1 MSNQMDQ
8 AIQSVID
15 LHVLIENVFTGQ
27 NAEQSLTPLLN
38 SFDQNFKMVTV
49 QGQSIGLAEVKNLFS
64 QNIGK
69 PSLKI
74 TILKSTALYE
84 FENYCWVQYQEH
96 QQTDETETVRTS
108 TACIKVEDEK
118 CYWVY
123 LHETLVP
130 HLLNS
135 SRAP

>member
-15 LHVLIENVFTGQ
+15 LHVLIENVFTGK
-27 NAEQSLTPLLN
+27 NAEQSLNPLLD

-49 QGQSIGLAEVKNLFS
+49 QGHSIGLAEVNSLFN
-64 QNIGK
+64 QNVGEK

-74 TILKSTALYE
+74 NILKSTALYE

-96 QQTDETETVRTS
+96 QQTSETETVRTS
-108 TACIKVEDEK
+108 TACIKVEGGK
-118 CYWVY
+118 CYWTY

-130 HLLNS
+130 LQN
-135 SRAP
+135 

>member
-1 MSNQMDQ
+1 MSRQMDQ

-15 LHVLIENVFTGQ
+15 LHVLIENVFTGK
-27 NAEQSLTPLLN
+27 NAEQSLSPLLD

-49 QGQSIGLAEVKNLFS
+49 QGQSICFAEVNSLFS
-64 QNIGK
+64 QNSGKK

-74 TILKSTALYE
+74 SILKSAALYE

-96 QQTDETETVRTS
+96 QQTDETETLRTS
-108 TACIKVEDEK
+108 TACIKVEGEK
-118 CYWVY
+118 YYWVY

-130 HLLNS
+130 S
-135 SRAP
+135 SS

>member
-1 MSNQMDQ
+1 MSKQMDQ

-15 LHVLIENVFTGQ
+15 LHVLIENIFTGQ

-69 PSLKI
+69 KPSLKI

-96 QQTDETETVRTS
+96 QQTDETETVRNS

-130 HLLNS
+130 S
-135 SRAP
+135 FS

>member
-15 LHVLIENVFTGQ
+15 LHVLIENVFTGK
-27 NAEQSLTPLLN
+27 NAEQSLSPLLD

-49 QGQSIGLAEVKNLFS
+49 QGHSIGLAEVNSLFN
-64 QNIGK
+64 QNVGKK

-108 TACIKVEDEK
+108 TACIKVEGEK
-118 CYWVY
+118 CYWTY

-130 HLLNS
+130 LQN
-135 SRAP
+135 

>member
-8 AIQSVID
+8 AIQSIID
-15 LHVLIENVFTGQ
+15 LHVLIENVFTGK

-69 PSLKI
+69 KPSLKI
-74 TILKSTALYE
+74 DIIKSTALYE

-130 HLLNS
+130 S
-135 SRAP
+135 SS

>member
-1 MSNQMDQ
+1 MSKQIDQ

-69 PSLKI
+69 KPSLKI
-74 TILKSTALYE
+74 DIIKSAALYE

-130 HLLNS
+130 S
-135 SRAP
+135 SF

>member
-15 LHVLIENVFTGQ
+15 LHVLIENVFTGR
-27 NAEQSLTPLLN
+27 NAEQSLSPLLD

-49 QGQSIGLAEVKNLFS
+49 QGQSIALAEVNSLFS

-69 PSLKI
+69 KPSLKI
-74 TILKSTALYE
+74 DIIKSTALYE

-96 QQTDETETVRTS
+96 QQTDETETLRTS
-108 TACIKVEDEK
+108 TACIKVEDKK

-130 HLLNS
+130 S
-135 SRAP
+135 S

>member
-15 LHVLIENVFTGQ
+15 LHILIENVFTGQ
-27 NAEQSLTPLLN
+27 NAEQSLTPLLS

-49 QGQSIGLAEVKNLFS
+49 QGQSIDLAEVKNLFS
-64 QNIGK
+64 QNIGKK

-96 QQTDETETVRTS
+96 QQTSETETVRTS

-130 HLLNS
+130 S
-135 SRAP
+135 SS

>member
-1 MSNQMDQ
+1 MSKQMDQ

-15 LHVLIENVFTGQ
+15 LHVLIENVFTGK
-27 NAEQSLTPLLN
+27 NAEQSLNPLLD

-49 QGQSIGLAEVKNLFS
+49 QGHSIGLAEVKSLFS
-64 QNIGK
+64 QNIGNK

-74 TILKSTALYE
+74 DIIKSTALYE

-96 QQTDETETVRTS
+96 QQTSETETVRTS

-130 HLLNS
+130 S
-135 SRAP
+135 SS

>member
-1 MSNQMDQ
+1 MSKQMDQ

-69 PSLKI
+69 KPSLKI

-84 FENYCWVQYQEH
+84 FENYCWVQYQEN

-130 HLLNS
+130 S
-135 SRAP
+135 SS

>member
-15 LHVLIENVFTGQ
+15 LHVLIENVFTGK
-27 NAEQSLTPLLN
+27 NAEQSLSPLLD

-49 QGQSIGLAEVKNLFS
+49 QGQSIGFAEVNSLFS
-64 QNIGK
+64 QNMGKK

-74 TILKSTALYE
+74 DIIKSTALYK

-108 TACIKVEDEK
+108 TACIKVEDKK

-130 HLLNS
+130 S
-135 SRAP
+135 SS

>member
-1 MSNQMDQ
+1 MSKQMDQ

-49 QGQSIGLAEVKNLFS
+49 QGQSIGLAEVKNLLS
-64 QNIGK
+64 QNIGKK

-96 QQTDETETVRTS
+96 QQTSETETVRTS

-118 CYWVY
+118 YYWVY

-130 HLLNS
+130 S
-135 SRAP
+135 SS

>member
-1 MSNQMDQ
+1 MSKQMDQ

-15 LHVLIENVFTGQ
+15 LHVLIENVFTGK
-27 NAEQSLTPLLN
+27 NAEQSLSPLLD

-49 QGQSIGLAEVKNLFS
+49 QAHSISFAEVNSLFS

-69 PSLKI
+69 KPFLKI
-74 TILKSTALYE
+74 DIIKSTALYE

-96 QQTDETETVRTS
+96 QQTDETKTVRTS

-118 CYWVY
+118 CYWIY

-130 HLLNS
+130 S
-135 SRAP
+135 SS

>member
-1 MSNQMDQ
+1 MSKQIDQ

-69 PSLKI
+69 KPSLKI

-84 FENYCWVQYQEH
+84 FENYCWVQYQEN

-123 LHETLVP
+123 LHETLIP
-130 HLLNS
+130 S
-135 SRAP
+135 SS

>member
-1 MSNQMDQ
+1 MDR

-27 NAEQSLTPLLN
+27 NAVQSLTPLLN

-69 PSLKI
+69 KPSLKI

-96 QQTDETETVRTS
+96 QQTSETETVRTS
-108 TACIKVEDEK
+108 TACIKVEDKK

-123 LHETLVP
+123 LHETLIP
-130 HLLNS
+130 S
-135 SRAP
+135 S

>member
-1 MSNQMDQ
+1 MSKQMDQ

-15 LHVLIENVFTGQ
+15 LHVLIENIFTGQ

-69 PSLKI
+69 KPSLKI

-84 FENYCWVQYQEH
+84 FENYCWVQYQEY

-130 HLLNS
+130 S
-135 SRAP
+135 SS

>member
-1 MSNQMDQ
+1 MSKQMDQ

-15 LHVLIENVFTGQ
+15 LHVLIENVFTGK
-27 NAEQSLTPLLN
+27 NAEQSLSPLLD

-69 PSLKI
+69 KPSLKI
-74 TILKSTALYE
+74 DIIKSTALYE

-96 QQTDETETVRTS
+96 QQTSETETVRTS
-108 TACIKVEDEK
+108 TACIKVEDKK

-130 HLLNS
+130 S
-135 SRAP
+135 SS

>member
-1 MSNQMDQ
+1 MSKQMDQ

-15 LHVLIENVFTGQ
+15 LHVLIENVFTGK
-27 NAEQSLTPLLN
+27 NAEQSLSPLLD

-69 PSLKI
+69 KPFLKI
-74 TILKSTALYE
+74 DIIKSTALYE

-96 QQTDETETVRTS
+96 QQTDGIETVRTS
-108 TACIKVEDEK
+108 TACIKVEDKK
-118 CYWVY
+118 CYWLY

-130 HLLNS
+130 S
-135 SRAP
+135 SS

>member
-1 MSNQMDQ
+1 MSKQMDQ

-27 NAEQSLTPLLN
+27 NAEQSFTSLLN

-69 PSLKI
+69 KPSLKI

-96 QQTDETETVRTS
+96 QQTSETETVRTS

-130 HLLNS
+130 S
-135 SRAP
+135 SS

>member
-1 MSNQMDQ
+1 MSKQMDQ

-69 PSLKI
+69 KPSLKI

-84 FENYCWVQYQEH
+84 FENYCWVQYQEN

-123 LHETLVP
+123 LHETLIP
-130 HLLNS
+130 S
-135 SRAP
+135 SS

>member
-1 MSNQMDQ
+1 MSKQMDQ

-15 LHVLIENVFTGQ
+15 LHVLIENVFTGK
-27 NAEQSLTPLLN
+27 NAEQSLNPLLD

-49 QGQSIGLAEVKNLFS
+49 QGQSIRLAEVKNLFS

-69 PSLKI
+69 KPSLKI
-74 TILKSTALYE
+74 DIIKSTALYE

-96 QQTDETETVRTS
+96 QQTDETETLRTS
-108 TACIKVEDEK
+108 TACVKVEDEK
-118 CYWVY
+118 CYWIY

-130 HLLNS
+130 S
-135 SRAP
+135 SS

>member
-1 MSNQMDQ
+1 MSKQMDQ

-38 SFDQNFKMVTV
+38 SFDQNFKIVTV

-64 QNIGK
+64 QNIGKK

-130 HLLNS
+130 S
-135 SRAP
+135 SS

>member
-8 AIQSVID
+8 AIQSIID
-15 LHVLIENVFTGQ
+15 LHVLIENVFTGK
-27 NAEQSLTPLLN
+27 NAEQSLGPLLD

-49 QGQSIGLAEVKNLFS
+49 QGQSIDLAEVKNLFS
-64 QNIGK
+64 QNIGKK

-96 QQTDETETVRTS
+96 QQTSETETVRTS

-130 HLLNS
+130 S
-135 SRAP
+135 SS

>member
-1 MSNQMDQ
+1 MSKQMDQ

-69 PSLKI
+69 KPSLKI

-96 QQTDETETVRTS
+96 QQTSETETVRTS
-108 TACIKVEDEK
+108 TACIKVEDKK

-130 HLLNS
+130 TS
-135 SRAP
+135 S

>member
-1 MSNQMDQ
+1 MSKQMDQ

-15 LHVLIENVFTGQ
+15 LHVLIENVFTGK
-27 NAEQSLTPLLN
+27 NAEQRLSPLLD

-49 QGQSIGLAEVKNLFS
+49 QGHSIGFAEVHSLFN
-64 QNIGK
+64 QNIGKK

-74 TILKSTALYE
+74 DILKSTALYE

-96 QQTDETETVRTS
+96 QQTDETETLRTS
-108 TACIKVEDEK
+108 TACIKVEGEK
-118 CYWVY
+118 CHWVY

-130 HLLNS
+130 S
-135 SRAP
+135 SS

>member
-15 LHVLIENVFTGQ
+15 LHVLIENVFTGK
-27 NAEQSLTPLLN
+27 NAEQSLSPLLD

-69 PSLKI
+69 KSSLKI
-74 TILKSTALYE
+74 TIIKSTALYE

-108 TACIKVEDEK
+108 TACIKVEDKK

-123 LHETLVP
+123 LHETLIP
-130 HLLNS
+130 S
-135 SRAP
+135 S

>member
-1 MSNQMDQ
+1 MSKQMDQ

-27 NAEQSLTPLLN
+27 NAEQSLIPLLN

-49 QGQSIGLAEVKNLFS
+49 QGQSIDLAEVKNLFS
-64 QNIGK
+64 QNIGKK

-96 QQTDETETVRTS
+96 QQTSETETVRTS

-130 HLLNS
+130 S
-135 SRAP
+135 SS

>member
-1 MSNQMDQ
+1 MSKQMDQ

-15 LHVLIENVFTGQ
+15 LHILIENVFTGK
-27 NAEQSLTPLLN
+27 NAEQSLSPLLD

-69 PSLKI
+69 KPSLKI
-74 TILKSTALYE
+74 DIIKSTALYE

-108 TACIKVEDEK
+108 TACIKVEDKK

-123 LHETLVP
+123 LHETLIP
-130 HLLNS
+130 S
-135 SRAP
+135 S

>member
-1 MSNQMDQ
+1 MSKQMDQ

-15 LHVLIENVFTGQ
+15 LHVLIENVFTGK
-27 NAEQSLTPLLN
+27 NAEQSLSPLLD

-69 PSLKI
+69 KPSLKI
-74 TILKSTALYE
+74 DIIKSTALYE

-96 QQTDETETVRTS
+96 QQTDGIETVRTS
-108 TACIKVEDEK
+108 TACIKVEDKK

-130 HLLNS
+130 LDN
-135 SRAP
+135 

>member
-1 MSNQMDQ
+1 MPNQMDQ

-15 LHVLIENVFTGQ
+15 LHVLIENVFTGK
-27 NAEQSLTPLLN
+27 NAEQSLSPLLD

-49 QGQSIGLAEVKNLFS
+49 QGQSIGLAEVNNLFS

-69 PSLKI
+69 KPSLKI
-74 TILKSTALYE
+74 DIIKSTALYE
-84 FENYCWVQYQEH
+84 FENYCWIQYQEH
-96 QQTDETETVRTS
+96 QQTDETETLRTS
-108 TACIKVEDEK
+108 TACIKVDAEK

-130 HLLNS
+130 S
-135 SRAP
+135 S

>member
-1 MSNQMDQ
+1 MSNQMNQ
-8 AIQSVID
+8 AIESVID

-27 NAEQSLTPLLN
+27 NAEQSLTSLLN

-69 PSLKI
+69 KPSLKI

-96 QQTDETETVRTS
+96 QQTSETETVRTS

-130 HLLNS
+130 S
-135 SRAP
+135 SS

>member
-27 NAEQSLTPLLN
+27 NAQQSLKPLLD

-49 QGQSIGLAEVKNLFS
+49 QGQCIGFAEVNSLFS

-69 PSLKI
+69 KPSLKI
-74 TILKSTALYE
+74 DIIKSVALYE

-108 TACIKVEDEK
+108 TACIKVEDKK

-123 LHETLVP
+123 
-130 HLLNS
+130 
-135 SRAP
+135 

>member
-1 MSNQMDQ
+1 MSKQMDQ

-38 SFDQNFKMVTV
+38 SFAQNFKMVTV
-49 QGQSIGLAEVKNLFS
+49 QGQSIDLAEVKNLFS

-69 PSLKI
+69 KPSLKI
-74 TILKSTALYE
+74 TILKSIALYE
-84 FENYCWVQYQEH
+84 FENYCWVQYQEY
-96 QQTDETETVRTS
+96 QQTSETETVRTS
-108 TACIKVEDEK
+108 TASIKVEDEK

-130 HLLNS
+130 S
-135 SRAP
+135 SS

>member
-15 LHVLIENVFTGQ
+15 LHILIENVFTGK
-27 NAEQSLTPLLN
+27 NTEQSLSPLLD

-49 QGQSIGLAEVKNLFS
+49 QGHSIDFAEVNSLFS

-69 PSLKI
+69 KPSLKI
-74 TILKSTALYE
+74 NIIKHTALYE
-84 FENYCWVQYQEH
+84 FENYCWVQYHEH

-130 HLLNS
+130 S
-135 SRAP
+135 SS

>member
-15 LHVLIENVFTGQ
+15 LHVLIENVFTGK
-27 NAEQSLTPLLN
+27 NAEQSLSPLLD

-49 QGQSIGLAEVKNLFS
+49 QGHSIGLAEVNSLFS
-64 QNIGK
+64 QNIGNK

-74 TILKSTALYE
+74 DIIKSTALYE

-96 QQTDETETVRTS
+96 QQTNETETVRTS

-130 HLLNS
+130 S
-135 SRAP
+135 SS

>member
-1 MSNQMDQ
+1 MSKQMDQ

-27 NAEQSLTPLLN
+27 NAEQSLSPLLD

-49 QGQSIGLAEVKNLFS
+49 QGHCIGFAEVNSLFS
-64 QNIGK
+64 QNVGKK

-74 TILKSTALYE
+74 TILKSTALFE
-84 FENYCWVQYQEH
+84 SENYCWVQYQEH
-96 QQTDETETVRTS
+96 QQTSETETLRTS

-130 HLLNS
+130 S
-135 SRAP
+135 SS

>member
-15 LHVLIENVFTGQ
+15 LHVLIENVFTGK
-27 NAEQSLTPLLN
+27 NAEQTLSALLD

-49 QGQSIGLAEVKNLFS
+49 QGQSIGLAEVNSLFS

-69 PSLKI
+69 KPSLKI
-74 TILKSTALYE
+74 DIIKSTALYE

-108 TACIKVEDEK
+108 TACIKVEDKK

-130 HLLNS
+130 S
-135 SRAP
+135 SSY